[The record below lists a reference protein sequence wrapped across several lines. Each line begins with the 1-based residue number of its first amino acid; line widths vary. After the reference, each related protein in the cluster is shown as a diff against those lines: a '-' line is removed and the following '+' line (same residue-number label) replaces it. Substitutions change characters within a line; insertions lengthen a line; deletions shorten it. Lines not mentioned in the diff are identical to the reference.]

1 MLIKEKL
8 AYSNRLDLAKDI
20 VINVKNDL
28 KLVMD
33 RSKYQNNEQEQLINA
48 FLASKAIDVAKAI
61 GELQMT
67 ILEAE
72 KHLAEYLAKQG
83 EK

>member
-1 MLIKEKL
+1 MLTKEKL
-8 AYSNRLDLAKDI
+8 AYSNRLDLAKEI

-33 RSKYQNNEQEQLINA
+33 RSKCQNNEQEQLINA

-72 KHLAEYLAKQG
+72 KHLAEYLSSKG
-83 EK
+83 E

>member
-1 MLIKEKL
+1 MLEKEKL

-48 FLASKAIDVAKAI
+48 FLAKKAIDVAQAI

-83 EK
+83 E